1 MHAKTCPVH
10 YYLYRRNQ
18 GSGDSISVQPQ
29 ISYAAWNKLPPQ
41 LGSLPITL
49 GPLMGN
55 KYLRLMTGSQLDI
68 IKIRIAQAVQRKEDG
83 TLSSLSSGL
92 PVDIVH
98 TEQ

>member
-1 MHAKTCPVH
+1 
-10 YYLYRRNQ
+10 
-18 GSGDSISVQPQ
+18 
-29 ISYAAWNKLPPQ
+29 
-41 LGSLPITL
+41 
-49 GPLMGN
+49 
-55 KYLRLMTGSQLDI
+55 MTGSQLDI